1 VVATQGPLAP
11 VKVTVAKLN
20 TGTLTT
26 SVFGIGTVEARR
38 SYLLGPTMPSRVSV
52 VLVDVGD
59 RVQVGQLL
67 ARMEAVDL
75 DDRVNSARLAAE
87 RAEHAIRAALASQEE
102 ATSRHKLAQ
111 ADLVRYEEMRKD
123 KYVSEQEILNKRF
136 EVDATRAAADA
147 ARANLQAVRHDRE
160 RANSDAEGVRKL
172 RDQLN
177 LFSPVDG
184 IITARRAEP
193 GSTIVAGQA
202 VVEVIDPDSLWVSAR
217 IDQRQAGKIRVN
229 QSAEVILRSSPEE
242 SQQARVERLDW
253 VSDPVTEERSVNLGF
268 VQIPENVP
276 VGELVEV
283 TIETDRVDSVNW
295 IPAAARRRVAQQEG
309 VWLVV
314 EQGITFRKVKFGIS
328 TLDGRVQ
335 VTDGLS
341 ADEVVIVHSQKPLI
355 VGADIKVVDSLVKPV
370 Q

>member
-1 VVATQGPLAP
+1 
-11 VKVTVAKLN
+11 
-20 TGTLTT
+20 
-26 SVFGIGTVEARR
+26 
-38 SYLLGPTMPSRVSV
+38 
-52 VLVDVGD
+52 
-59 RVQVGQLL
+59 
-67 ARMEAVDL
+67 
-75 DDRVNSARLAAE
+75 
-87 RAEHAIRAALASQEE
+87 
-102 ATSRHKLAQ
+102 
-111 ADLVRYEEMRKD
+111 
-123 KYVSEQEILNKRF
+123 
-136 EVDATRAAADA
+136 
-147 ARANLQAVRHDRE
+147 
-160 RANSDAEGVRKL
+160 
-172 RDQLN
+172 
-177 LFSPVDG
+177 
-184 IITARRAEP
+184 
-193 GSTIVAGQA
+193 
-202 VVEVIDPDSLWVSAR
+202 
-217 IDQRQAGKIRVN
+217 
-229 QSAEVILRSSPEE
+229 
-242 SQQARVERLDW
+242 VERLDW

-295 IPAAARRRVAQQEG
+295 LPAAARRRVAQQEG